1 MQLSRPLVLL
11 LNRFQPSAET
21 VMLVLA
27 IAVGLLS
34 GTGVTL
40 FRKLILFAQ
49 QIYWHDLAVIATS
62 YSPIAIVF
70 VPILGALVVSF
81 LRLQLEQV
89 ETASGGNE
97 IHKHEV
103 HKTEIPKNE
112 TPTSKE
118 THKDLNKSDYNFK
131 QEIRKFLP
139 YIQAP
144 LKTIAAALS
153 LGAGASLGPE
163 GPSVEL
169 GSNIGSMLGKS
180 LRFSSE
186 RTRLLLSAGGAA
198 GLSAGFN
205 APIAGVFFALEV
217 LLRDSFGTK
226 SSFNSDISV
235 VVIAA
240 VVSALVSQ
248 IGLGEQPAFSLP
260 VYEVRSYWELPLYMG
275 LGVLAS
281 LVAIAYTRSLKFA
294 KRIFAGEIA
303 KFEFMAKISIPLK
316 LAIGGLCVGV
326 VALFFPEAIGIGY
339 ETVESILQDAPFTV
353 PLLLILLV
361 IKLGLTAISLGS
373 GFVGGIFAP
382 SIFLGAVLGS
392 AYGQIMATIMPAS
405 IPVAAS
411 PAYALVGM
419 AAVLAGSV
427 KAPLTS
433 VLLLFEMTRDYR
445 IVLPLMSAVGL
456 CAWLSEQ
463 TRQTPP
469 PYTFRSQLNE
479 SQEAIDVLVKIK
491 IAEVMTLNPPS
502 VRYSMSLIQ
511 AAQIITSGYYHS
523 AVVLDEANHLI
534 GILTT
539 QDVKRVLSLPD
550 ADSQL
555 DKLTVET
562 VCTKDVVHT
571 YADESLSEALRR
583 MAARDLRQLPVVDR
597 HAVKRV
603 IGLVDRQAI
612 TTAYNTALTKQAIAD
627 KITANKITITSA
639 NLSANKLENK
649 SEKSDKFDKSE
660 SKLSEKLEDSHLHP
674 SANNSEQL
682 KNQLEM
688 PSILEIELPEKNA
701 HQPQDSTPPH
711 QLAETP

>member
-27 IAVGLLS
+27 IVVGLLS

-49 QIYWHDLAVIATS
+49 QIYWHDLAVVVSA
-62 YSPIAIVF
+62 YSPIAIVL
-70 VPILGALVVSF
+70 VPILGALVVSL

-89 ETASGGNE
+89 EKVAGG
-97 IHKHEV
+97 
-103 HKTEIPKNE
+103 
-112 TPTSKE
+112 SE
-118 THKDLNKSDYNFK
+118 THKDASKSDHSAK
-131 QEIRKFLP
+131 QETRKLP
-139 YIQAP
+139 FIQAP
-144 LKTIAAALS
+144 LKTIAAAFS

-169 GSNIGSMLGKS
+169 GSNIGSMLGQS
-180 LRFSSE
+180 LKFSSE

-226 SSFNSDISV
+226 SSLNSDISV

-240 VVSALVSQ
+240 VVSALVAQ

-294 KRIFAGEIA
+294 KRIFAGEVA
-303 KFEFMAKISIPLK
+303 KFEFMAAWSVPSK
-316 LAIGGLCVGV
+316 LVLGGLIVGL

-361 IKLGLTAISLGS
+361 TKLGLTAISLGS

-392 AYGQIMATIMPAS
+392 AYGQIMAAIMPAS

-445 IVLPLMSAVGL
+445 IVLPLMASVGL

-463 TRQTPP
+463 MMQTSP
-469 PYTFRSQLNE
+469 PYSFSAQLSE
-479 SQEAIDVLVKIK
+479 SQEAIDVLAKIK

-502 VRYSMSLIQ
+502 VRYSMSLLQ

-523 AVVLDEANHLI
+523 AVVVDEANHLI

-555 DKLTVET
+555 DKLTVEQ
-562 VCTKDVVHT
+562 VCTKEVVHT
-571 YADESLSEALRR
+571 YVDESLSEALRR

-597 HAVKRV
+597 NAVKRV

-627 KITANKITITSA
+627 RITANKIANTST
-639 NLSANKLENK
+639 NKLDNK
-649 SEKSDKFDKSE
+649 LDKPE
-660 SKLSEKLEDSHLHP
+660 SKLNEKVEDLIVHP
-674 SANNSEQL
+674 VINNSERL
-682 KNQLEM
+682 KKQSEM
-688 PSILEIELPEKNA
+688 PSILEVEVPDA
-701 HQPQDSTPPH
+701 HVPSQDVTSPH